1 MCTLTYRIDTFSD
14 VYKAKFCGL
23 NLGISSSLCRISLR
37 ACENRWLGP
46 TSRVPYPVG
55 LWGGQEPAFLT
66 HSQVMVMLLTQRP
79 HLENDCL
86 RVYLKELG

>member
-1 MCTLTYRIDTFSD
+1 MVGTHLQSPLSSRIM
-14 VYKAKFCGL
+14 
-23 NLGISSSLCRISLR
+23 
-37 ACENRWLGP
+37 
-46 TSRVPYPVG
+46 
-55 LWGGQEPAFLT
+55 GGQEPAFLT